1 MNNKKVILIILDGW
15 GHGDGSAADAIANA
29 NTPFIDS
36 LYKKY
41 PHAELWTSGE
51 SVGLPEGQMGN
62 SEVGHLNIGAGRIVY
77 QDLGKIN
84 KAIKDRTIE
93 QSNVLMNAFKYARE
107 NRRAVHFLGLVSE
120 GGVHS
125 SLAHLHKLYDM
136 AHDQKLEQVYI
147 HAFTD
152 GRDTDP
158 QSGYDYLSSLQQHL
172 KNSSGKIASVTG
184 RYYAMDRD
192 KRWERIKVA
201 YDAMVKGEGTKTN
214 DVLKEVV
221 LSYQNGI
228 TDEFIKP
235 IISVDE
241 TGQPLG
247 LIREG
252 DVIICFNFR
261 TDRCREITMALS
273 QQDLPEFQMKKM
285 DLYYVTMTNYDKSF
299 RNIKVVF
306 EKDNIQNTLGE
317 VLESAGK
324 TQLRAAET
332 EKYPHVTFFFSGGR
346 EKIFEGEQRIL
357 MPSPKVP
364 TYDMKPEMSA
374 AELTASLI
382 KEIEKEESH
391 FICVNY
397 ANPDM
402 VGHTGV
408 YDAIVKAVETVDN
421 CVEQVVKKGM
431 RHNYSMIIIADHGN
445 ADFAINADGSPNTA
459 HTTNPVPCIVI
470 DPDCKNVKK
479 GKLADIAPTI
489 LKIMDI
495 DIPEEMTGD
504 ILVS

>member
-1 MNNKKVILIILDGW
+1 MNNKKVMLVILDGW
-15 GHGDGSAADAIANA
+15 GNGDGSAADAIANA
-29 NTPFIDS
+29 KTPFIDS
-36 LYKKY
+36 LYIKY
-41 PHAELWTSGE
+41 PYAELSTSGE

-62 SEVGHLNIGAGRIVY
+62 SEVGHLNLGAGRIVY

-84 KAIKDRTIE
+84 KAIKDKTIE
-93 QSNVLMNAFKYARE
+93 QSNVLMNAFKYAKE
-107 NRRAVHFLGLVSE
+107 NGRSVHFLGLVSE

-125 SLAHLHKLYDM
+125 SLTHLYKLCDM

-158 QSGYDYLSSLQQHL
+158 LSGYNYLLSLQKHL
-172 KNSSGKIASVTG
+172 ENSSGKIASVTG

-201 YDAMVKGEGTKTN
+201 YDAMVKGIGAKTH
-214 DVLKEVV
+214 DVLKEVS

-241 TGQPLG
+241 TGQHIG

-252 DVIICFNFR
+252 DVVVCFNFR

-273 QQDLPEFQMKKM
+273 QQDFPEFQMKKM
-285 DLYYVTMTNYDKSF
+285 DLYSVTMTNYDNSF
-299 RNIKVVF
+299 RNVKVVF

-317 VLESAGK
+317 VLERAGK

-346 EKIFEGEQRIL
+346 EEIFAGEQRIL

-374 AELTASLI
+374 PELTACLI

-402 VGHTGV
+402 VGHTGI
-408 YDAIVKAVETVDN
+408 YKAIVKAVETVDN
-421 CVEQVVKKGM
+421 CLEQVVKKGM
-431 RHNYSMIIIADHGN
+431 EHHYSLIILADHGN
-445 ADFAINADGSPNTA
+445 ADYVINTDGSPNTA

-470 DPDCKNVKK
+470 DPDFNNVKN

-489 LKIMDI
+489 LKMMDVN
-495 DIPEEMTGD
+495 IPGEMTGD